1 MTSEETITITRREY
15 DALLERSDRLE
26 AMLAAGDA
34 DAGARVPHEVALDIL
49 RGTGP
54 IRAYRRHQGLTLREL
69 SERSGIAVGYLSEI
83 ERRRRPGTMSAWAAI
98 AKALG
103 TTIDVLVNGVEAP
116 PPP

>member
-1 MTSEETITITRREY
+1 MTSEETVTITRREY
-15 DALLERSDRLE
+15 DDLVERSRRLE
-26 AMLAAGDA
+26 AMLAARDA
-34 DAGARVPHEVALDIL
+34 DSGVRVPHEVALDIL

-54 IRAYRRHQGLTLREL
+54 ILAFRRHRGLTLREL

-83 ERRRRPGTMSAWAAI
+83 ERRRRPGTISAWARI
-98 AKALG
+98 AGALG